1 MAYLSMTSLTILMV
15 FNYLIFKKIS
25 TAFFCTL
32 MVALAMLTFITAGNT
47 YVQRDFYGDEAV
59 EKFETKIAI
68 PKIQLGNALS
78 PTKFLEAK
86 VNDDGSYS
94 CDHVTRT
101 DGKHNVF
108 GATDDALFCCSHDV
122 SRDGY
127 LAPYKL
133 VDNKLHVLCGTFPMQ
148 NEVVLNEEETKKFNF
163 F

>member
-1 MAYLSMTSLTILMV
+1 MTSLTILML
-15 FNYLIFKKIS
+15 FSYLIFNKLS

-32 MVALAMLTFITAGNT
+32 MVALGFLTFITAGNT
-47 YVQRDFYGDEAV
+47 YVQRDFYGEAAV
-59 EKFETKIAI
+59 EEFETKIAI
-68 PKIQLGNALS
+68 PKVQLGNALS
-78 PTKFLEAK
+78 PAKFLEAK

-108 GATDDALFCCSHDV
+108 SATDDALYCCSHDI

-127 LAPYKL
+127 LAPFKL
-133 VDNKLHVLCGTFPMQ
+133 EDNKLHVLCGTFPMQ
-148 NEVVLNEEETKKFNF
+148 NEVVLSEEETKKYNF